1 MGDLTRDD
9 RNIDWTGWFLRG
21 CVAIAF
27 VYIGLDKFDNAPNGD
42 WIRIFA
48 RIGFG
53 QWFRYATGV
62 VEVGGGVLFVFPRTK
77 LAGAALLCSAMIGA
91 IIAHFTVLHD
101 AVLSVI
107 PLALL
112 AVVIGIALRIPD
124 EPLEHRKAK
133 RPPT

>member
-1 MGDLTRDD
+1 MSED

-27 VYIGLDKFDNAPNGD
+27 VYIGLDKFDETPNGE
-42 WIRIFA
+42 WIRIFE

-53 QWFRYATGV
+53 QWFRHATGV
-62 VEVGGGVLFVFPRTK
+62 VEVAGGVLLVFPRTK
-77 LAGAALLCSAMIGA
+77 VAGAALLGGAMFGA

-101 AVLSVI
+101 AALSVI

-112 AVVIGIALRIPD
+112 AVVIGAAVRIPD
-124 EPLEHRKAK
+124 EPLEQRRRK
-133 RPPT
+133 RTPT